1 MPKKSDKPKK
11 TYSLYL
17 TPEYVDILRP
27 FFSAA
32 GVSLSG
38 YFDEILKNLC
48 SALAG
53 TADVDYRKSFQDL
66 TLREIAV
73 MARQFESILT
83 GKIDLSDAMTD
94 EEKME
99 AEISGASLL

>member
-38 YFDEILKNLC
+38 YFDEILKNVC

-53 TADVDYRKSFQDL
+53 TADIDYRKSFQDL
-66 TLREIAV
+66 TLREISA
-73 MARQFESILT
+73 MARQFETVLT

-94 EEKME
+94 DEKTKSG
-99 AEISGASLL
+99 ISGVSLP